1 MTATLSWGVKQSFR
15 NYVEGAEGAIE
26 TGEGAA
32 RAADGA
38 FDFTATADDT
48 LAIGDNGAL
57 QGHGRFLG
65 EVRMTAH
72 GGMLKVAIADPELEI
87 GPAGA
92 ALTVIDR
99 GLRNPRRVEFAQ
111 LDLAAATTGPDG
123 EIVIPTLLS
132 MDGCAILGD
141 HYPPKTAI
149 DPVRLKL
156 AAP

>member
-1 MTATLSWGVKQSFR
+1 MATLSWGVKQSFR

-26 TGEGAA
+26 TAEGAV

-38 FDFTATADDT
+38 FTFASAPDDGLALGADGT
-48 LAIGDNGAL
+48 LK
-57 QGHGRFLG
+57 GHGRFLG

-87 GPAGA
+87 GPSGA

-99 GLRNPRRVEFAQ
+99 GLRNPRRVAFAQ
-111 LDLAAATTGPDG
+111 LDLAGATTAPDG
-123 EIVIPTLLS
+123 EIVIPTRLS

-141 HYPPKTAI
+141 HYPPRTVI
-149 DPVRLKL
+149 DPVRLTL
-156 AAP
+156 AAA